1 MPGDIRIRQADPAD
15 LAGVAEMHY
24 AVWRQSWAGILLPAV
39 MDLLGPPKRW
49 AAQVYPQTLNRPG
62 WAMWI
67 AECGGRT
74 VGVTIFGP
82 DDDAPDEL
90 QIDALYIAE
99 DSQRHGVG
107 GRLLDAVLGAH
118 PSGDVI
124 LWCAEQNPKARRFY
138 EKNSFRV
145 DGRTLT
151 WEPLPGIRVPHL
163 GYRLVRR

>member
-1 MPGDIRIRQADPAD
+1 MPGDIRIRQAEPAD

-24 AVWRQSWAGILLPAV
+24 AVWRQSWAGILLPPLL
-39 MDLLGPPKRW
+39 DLLGPPKRW
-49 AAQVYPQTLNRPG
+49 VAQVYPQTLNRAG

-67 AECGGRT
+67 AESGGRT
-74 VGVTIFGP
+74 VGVAIFGP
-82 DDDAPDEL
+82 DDEAPDEL

-107 GRLLDAVLGAH
+107 GRLLDAVLDAN

-124 LWCAEQNPKARRFY
+124 LWCAEQNAKARCFY
-138 EKNSFRV
+138 EKNNFRA
-145 DGRTLT
+145 DGRTLA

-163 GYRLVRR
+163 GYRLMRR